1 MSSFISNKTQNTS
14 RKTSNSKSKSKS
26 KNRNT
31 IKRYSN
37 RPEEM
42 LNDGQKKY
50 LSLNSAF
57 GLIDDL
63 KKKINNLLENLKQM
77 ATENRELVNVNKELV
92 KENSELFKEN
102 NRLKKQSGTLNNQ
115 LHNNR
120 IEMEQYKNKIDN
132 YMSTYKKIK
141 PNLDEN
147 RSLIDARLIS
157 VKEDVERHID
167 NLSIL
172 ERNGITMIPDP
183 YKYFS

>member
-1 MSSFISNKTQNTS
+1 
-14 RKTSNSKSKSKS
+14 
-26 KNRNT
+26 
-31 IKRYSN
+31 
-37 RPEEM
+37 
-42 LNDGQKKY
+42 
-50 LSLNSAF
+50 
-57 GLIDDL
+57 
-63 KKKINNLLENLKQM
+63 M

>member
-1 MSSFISNKTQNTS
+1 
-14 RKTSNSKSKSKS
+14 
-26 KNRNT
+26 
-31 IKRYSN
+31 
-37 RPEEM
+37 M